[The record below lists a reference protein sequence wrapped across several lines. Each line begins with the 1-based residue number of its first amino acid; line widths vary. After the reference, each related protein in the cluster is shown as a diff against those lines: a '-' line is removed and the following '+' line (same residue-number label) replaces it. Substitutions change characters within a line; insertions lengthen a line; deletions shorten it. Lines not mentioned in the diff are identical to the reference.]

1 MKILI
6 PPSIEKFGT
15 INTKMISKVNPIHSG
30 QSTEYSEHMDQYQKI
45 SLSSCFYGVGSAIIR
60 FGQTAVSENPS
71 SKMSLFI
78 KVQSYRIW
86 KSTEEQTIC

>member
-30 QSTEYSEHMDQYQKI
+30 QSTEYSEHMDQY
-45 SLSSCFYGVGSAIIR
+45 
-60 FGQTAVSENPS
+60 
-71 SKMSLFI
+71 
-78 KVQSYRIW
+78 
-86 KSTEEQTIC
+86 